1 MAIVEARELTK
12 RYHTSGT
19 QPVDVFSGLSLSI
32 DAGELVALTG
42 PSGSGKSTLLHL
54 LGTLDRATS
63 GEIKLAG
70 NDVQLMSDKELS
82 DFRNKT
88 IGFIF
93 QFHHLLPEFTA
104 VENVAMPALIAGKT
118 LKEVT
123 PRAKQL
129 LEEVGLSHR
138 GDHRPAALSGGES
151 QRVAV
156 ARAFIM
162 ESALILADEPT
173 GNLDQKNSDAL
184 FDLILGL
191 SRHHSQTFLMAT
203 HNLELAKRADRT
215 LHLEF
220 GKLS

>member
-1 MAIVEARELTK
+1 MAIVEATELTK
-12 RYHTSGT
+12 RYHTAGT
-19 QPVDVFSGLSLSI
+19 QPVDVFTGLSLSI

-63 GEIKLAG
+63 GVIRLAG
-70 NDVQLMSDKELS
+70 NDVQQMSDKELS
-82 DFRNKT
+82 DFRNKS

-104 VENVAMPALIAGKT
+104 IENVAMPALIAGKT

-123 PRAKQL
+123 PKAKQL

-162 ESALILADEPT
+162 EPALILADEPT

-191 SRHHSQTFLMAT
+191 SRQHSQTFLMAT
-203 HNLELAKRADRT
+203 HNLELASRADRT